1 MAEAQCFSVVQHPHY
16 ILLRHGGMGGLN
28 YEQLIDEE

>member
-1 MAEAQCFSVVQHPHY
+1 MAEAQSFSVVQHPHY
-16 ILLRHGGMGGLN
+16 ILLRHGGIGGLN